1 MPEPKKPEARGARA
15 KDARA
20 ETTIQR
26 QIKTNQMAKT
36 KNKVLHEKPN
46 QKRQNYYYK
55 IQINEISQK
64 QMGEKRKPR
73 ITKSKNYERKI
84 ECEEIKRKVSNDVKD
99 FRNKYRKSWG
109 RMKQPIFGIMDLFRT
124 LQVIAGE

>member
-20 ETTIQR
+20 ETIIQR
-26 QIKTNQMAKT
+26 RIKTNQMART
-36 KNKVLHEKPN
+36 KNKAWHEKPN
-46 QKRQNYYYK
+46 QKRQNCYYK

-64 QMGEKRKPR
+64 QMEEKRKPR

-84 ECEEIKRKVSNDVKD
+84 ECEEIKRKVSNDAKD